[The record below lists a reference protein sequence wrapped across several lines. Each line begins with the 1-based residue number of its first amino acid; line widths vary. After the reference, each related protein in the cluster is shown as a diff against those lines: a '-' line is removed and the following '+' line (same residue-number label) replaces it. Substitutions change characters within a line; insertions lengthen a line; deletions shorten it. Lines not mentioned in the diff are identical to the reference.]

1 MMVIKGKIM
10 RKQNLENL
18 KEIVN
23 KSNMEIIKV
32 EGKLIH
38 LVSKDG
44 FKYSVN
50 KYKAMSCGTT
60 TAHKFR
66 NTNIYKFYNMGLEL
80 KNNNPYGSKI
90 IYSSYNE
97 SSRNKMKFVCGNCK
111 KDFHSTIGT
120 FLSSKYRVC
129 EECYHSVQNTKLLDT
144 KDIKKELDSLGF
156 LLLDEKFLGYQN
168 KINIEDKDG
177 YKGNVY
183 YKTIKDNGSFG
194 KFAKY
199 NKYAI
204 ENLKLYFNKNG
215 INCTIPEQKYM
226 GWDLPITL
234 ICECG
239 NKFITT
245 VSNIIHRDKVQCN
258 DCSGS
263 KSNNEKIVENWL
275 KLNSITYK
283 CQYSF
288 SDCLSENLKRLY
300 FDFYLEG
307 IGLLEVDGEG
317 HFEPVRFNGINIE
330 KAEINFKESLKR
342 DYIKNEY
349 CIKNNIKLLRI
360 SYIDINNGNYKKILS
375 SFIFA

>member
-1 MMVIKGKIM
+1 MS
-10 RKQNLENL
+10 KQNLDKL
-18 KEIVN
+18 KEIIN
-23 KSNMEIIKV
+23 KADMELLKIDDKDV
-32 EGKLIH
+32 HLI
-38 LVSKDG
+38 SKEG

-50 KYKAMSCGTT
+50 KYRAMNNGVSTS
-60 TAHKFR
+60 HKFR
-66 NTNIYKFYNMGLEL
+66 NTNIYKFENMELEL
-80 KNNNPYGSKI
+80 ENNNPYGSKI
-90 IYSSYNE
+90 IYNSYNG

-111 KDFHSTIGT
+111 EEFELCIHDFFNSD
-120 FLSSKYRVC
+120 YRVC
-129 EECYHSVQNTKLLDT
+129 GNCYHSVQNTKLI
-144 KDIKKELDSLGF
+144 DIEIIRKELNGMGLE
-156 LLLDEKFLGYQN
+156 LLDNKFLGCHT
-168 KINIEDKDG
+168 KINVIDKEG
-177 YKGNVY
+177 YKGSVWYSTLRN
-183 YKTIKDNGSFG
+183 NGSFG

-215 INCTIPEQKYM
+215 INCTIPKQEYM

-239 NKFITT
+239 NEFITT
-245 VSNIIHRDKVQCN
+245 VSNVIHGDKIQCN

-283 CQYSF
+283 CQHSF

-307 IGLLEVDGEG
+307 IGLVEVDGEG

-330 KAEINFKESLKR
+330 RAETNFKESLKR

-349 CIKNNIKLLRI
+349 CTNNNIKLLRI